1 MTVISYQTNWYGSN
15 FLHKKMT
22 KLLFQTC
29 VFLPPRMANA
39 QKITFDII
47 LQWKFDPYLLV
58 WHQVSMLCCGGLSWV
73 RLEKKL
79 CFIILNERCVVMVLN
94 ILLFSQRIQV
104 GLVEFYNRHNLISK
118 RLPGSRVDP
127 GNKCR
132 TLLTF
137 CWHPVHLV

>member
-1 MTVISYQTNWYGSN
+1 M
-15 FLHKKMT
+15 
-22 KLLFQTC
+22 
-29 VFLPPRMANA
+29 
-39 QKITFDII
+39 
-47 LQWKFDPYLLV
+47 
-58 WHQVSMLCCGGLSWV
+58 

-104 GLVEFYNRHNLISK
+104 GLVEFYNQHNLISK

-137 CWHPVHLV
+137 C